1 MHEVGLMQNAL
12 EIAFKAAED
21 KGASRVTSMGLR
33 IGSLSGV
40 VPDAMRFAFE
50 AMTPGTI
57 AEGAELRIEEIL
69 ATCWCAKCSSLF
81 ETDDIL
87 TLCPRCGTPSADVR
101 DGRDMRI
108 TFVEVSDDGG

>member
-1 MHEVGLMQNAL
+1 MQNAL
-12 EIAFKAAED
+12 EIAFRAAGE
-21 KGASRVTSMGLR
+21 KGANRVTALGLS

-40 VPDAMRFAFE
+40 VPDAMRFSFD

-57 AEGAELRIEEIL
+57 AEGAELRIEEIP
-69 ATCWCAKCSSLF
+69 ATCWCGQCSSLF

-87 TLCPRCGTPSADVR
+87 TLCPCCGTPSADVR